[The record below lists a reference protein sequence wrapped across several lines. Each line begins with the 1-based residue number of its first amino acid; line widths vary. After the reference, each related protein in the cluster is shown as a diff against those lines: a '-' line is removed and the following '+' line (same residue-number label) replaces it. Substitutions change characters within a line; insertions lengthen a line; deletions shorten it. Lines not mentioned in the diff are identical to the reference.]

1 MFKCVTALHSIPL
14 TTAHRHWINTAFTNA
29 DSILNTRIKLTHF
42 SMKVTNTSKVGIHS
56 TSSLC
61 SLDAFPLLTSQ
72 YLPNQKSPYK
82 PPSLLLSRSNRFCLV
97 PLPTET
103 VTRRILLQCKGIKH
117 NLQASTVHFRAQH
130 HSCSSEHIPLGELD
144 TMLSATIPFH
154 RKESHTHTLTSA
166 PCFTA
171 SQALNLHCSSLQT
184 PHKELLL
191 QMAANPTSAIQ
202 NTVCW
207 RQSTFLCVS

>member
-1 MFKCVTALHSIPL
+1 
-14 TTAHRHWINTAFTNA
+14 
-29 DSILNTRIKLTHF
+29 
-42 SMKVTNTSKVGIHS
+42 MKVTNTSKVGIHS

-117 NLQASTVHFRAQH
+117 NLQAATVHFRAQH
-130 HSCSSEHIPLGELD
+130 HSCSSEHIPLGELHD
-144 TMLSATIPFH
+144 AFCNNSLSQEGIPHAHTYQCSLFHSQSGSKPALQLSTDATQGV
-154 RKESHTHTLTSA
+154 TTSDGCQSYFCYSKHSLLKA
-166 PCFTA
+166 EYFSLCITVLLRTT
-171 SQALNLHCSSLQT
+171 QEDCS
-184 PHKELLL
+184 
-191 QMAANPTSAIQ
+191 A
-202 NTVCW
+202 
-207 RQSTFLCVS
+207 